1 MAEEKIWTLHE
12 KLQVGAKAIE
22 QKRQGKI
29 GEEEHIRIIKSIPMT
44 PYLAKIA
51 KEYFGADYL
60 INSGWNLS
68 EADAEYGSD
77 WLTR

>member
-1 MAEEKIWTLHE
+1 MPQEKIWTLHE
-12 KLQVGAKAIE
+12 KLQVSAKAIE
-22 QKRQGKI
+22 MEKAGEI
-29 GEEEHIRIIKSIPMT
+29 GEEECRRIMKTIPMT

-60 INSGWNLS
+60 IKSGLNLS
-68 EADAEYGSD
+68 EADEEYGSD